1 MSEHPIES
9 MMGTTMDKIKEMAD
23 VNTVIGDPIT
33 TEDGTVIIPI
43 SKVSYGFASG
53 GSDLPSKTQ
62 PNRELFGGGAGAGV
76 TITPIAFLTVS
87 NGNVRLLQLDPFNSS
102 VDRIIGMAPGF
113 MDAVTG
119 LLNKN
124 KKQKEAE
131 KASKVVEEAQKT
143 DGPETDTE
151 ASGI

>member
-33 TEDGTVIIPI
+33 TADGTVIIPI

-53 GSDLPSKTQ
+53 GSDLPSKSQ

-87 NGNVRLLQLDPFNSS
+87 DGNVRLLQLDPFNSS

-131 KASKVVEEAQKT
+131 KAAEAGESAKA
-143 DGPETDTE
+143 DANTE
-151 ASGI
+151 ASGL

>member
-124 KKQKEAE
+124 KKQK
-131 KASKVVEEAQKT
+131 KAKKVSETVEEAQKT
-143 DGPETDTE
+143 DNPETDTE

>member
-23 VNTVIGDPIT
+23 VNPVIGDPIT
-33 TEDGTVIIPI
+33 TADGTVIIPI

-53 GSDLPSKTQ
+53 GSDLPSKSQ

-76 TITPIAFLTVS
+76 TITPVAFLTVS
-87 NGNVRLLQLDPFNSS
+87 DGNVRLLQLDPFNSS

-131 KASKVVEEAQKT
+131 KAAEAVEAAKA
-143 DGPETDTE
+143 DANTE
-151 ASGI
+151 ASGL

>member
-1 MSEHPIES
+1 MSEKSIES

-33 TEDGTVIIPI
+33 TADGTVIIPI

-53 GSDLPSKTQ
+53 GSDLPSKSQ

-76 TITPIAFLTVS
+76 TITPVAFLTVS
-87 NGNVRLLQLDPFNSS
+87 DGNVRLLQLDPFNSS

-131 KASKVVEEAQKT
+131 KAAEAVEAAKA
-143 DGPETDTE
+143 DANTE
-151 ASGI
+151 ASGL

>member
-33 TEDGTVIIPI
+33 TADGTVIIPI

-53 GSDLPSKTQ
+53 GSDLPSKSQ

-87 NGNVRLLQLDPFNSS
+87 DGNVRLLQLDPFNSS

-131 KASKVVEEAQKT
+131 KAAEAVEAAQAAQA
-143 DGPETDTE
+143 ETNTE

>member
-33 TEDGTVIIPI
+33 TADGTVIIPI

-53 GSDLPSKTQ
+53 GSDLPSKSQ

-76 TITPIAFLTVS
+76 TITPVAFLTVS
-87 NGNVRLLQLDPFNSS
+87 DGNVCLLQLDPFNSS
-102 VDRIIGMAPGF
+102 VDRINGMAPSF

-131 KASKVVEEAQKT
+131 KAAEAVEAAKA
-143 DGPETDTE
+143 DANTE
-151 ASGI
+151 ASGL

>member
-87 NGNVRLLQLDPFNSS
+87 DGNVRLLQLDPFNSS

-124 KKQKEAE
+124 KKQKKAE
-131 KASKVVEEAQKT
+131 KVSETVEETQKT
-143 DGPETDTE
+143 DNPETDTE

>member
-33 TEDGTVIIPI
+33 TADGTVIIPI

-53 GSDLPSKTQ
+53 GSDLPSKSQ

-87 NGNVRLLQLDPFNSS
+87 DGNVRLLQLDPFNSS

-131 KASKVVEEAQKT
+131 QAAEAVEAAKADAN
-143 DGPETDTE
+143 TE
-151 ASGI
+151 ASGL

>member
-9 MMGTTMDKIKEMAD
+9 MMGTTMAKIKEMAD

-33 TEDGTVIIPI
+33 TADGTVIIPI

-53 GSDLPSKTQ
+53 GSDLPSKSQ

-87 NGNVRLLQLDPFNSS
+87 DGNVRLLQLDPFNSS

-131 KASKVVEEAQKT
+131 KAAEAVEAAKA
-143 DGPETDTE
+143 DANTE
-151 ASGI
+151 ASGL

>member
-33 TEDGTVIIPI
+33 TADGTVIIPI

-53 GSDLPSKTQ
+53 GSDLPSKSQ
-62 PNRELFGGGAGAGV
+62 PNRELFSGGAGAGV

-87 NGNVRLLQLDPFNSS
+87 DGNVRLLQLDPFNSS

-131 KASKVVEEAQKT
+131 KAAEAVEAAQAAKA
-143 DGPETDTE
+143 ETNTE

>member
-33 TEDGTVIIPI
+33 TADGTVIIPI

-53 GSDLPSKTQ
+53 GSDLPSKSQ

-87 NGNVRLLQLDPFNSS
+87 DGNVRLLQLDPFNSS

-124 KKQKEAE
+124 KKPKEAE
-131 KASKVVEEAQKT
+131 KAAEAVEAAKA
-143 DGPETDTE
+143 DANTE
-151 ASGI
+151 ASGL

>member
-33 TEDGTVIIPI
+33 TADGTVIIPI

-53 GSDLPSKTQ
+53 GSDLPSKAQ

-76 TITPIAFLTVS
+76 TITPVAFLTVS
-87 NGNVRLLQLDPFNSS
+87 DGNVRLLQLDPFNSS

-131 KASKVVEEAQKT
+131 KAAQEVEKAKEAMKA
-143 DGPETDTE
+143 ETDTE
-151 ASGI
+151 ASGL

>member
-33 TEDGTVIIPI
+33 TADGTVIIPI

-53 GSDLPSKTQ
+53 GSDLPSKSQ
-62 PNRELFGGGAGAGV
+62 PNRELFGGGAGVGV
-76 TITPIAFLTVS
+76 TITPVAFLTVS
-87 NGNVRLLQLDPFNSS
+87 DGNVRLLQLDPFNSS

-124 KKQKEAE
+124 KKQMEAE
-131 KASKVVEEAQKT
+131 KAAEAVEAAKA
-143 DGPETDTE
+143 DANTE
-151 ASGI
+151 ASGL

>member
-33 TEDGTVIIPI
+33 TADGTVIIPI

-53 GSDLPSKTQ
+53 GSDLPSKSQ

-87 NGNVRLLQLDPFNSS
+87 DGNVRLLQLDPFNSS

-131 KASKVVEEAQKT
+131 KAAEAVEAAQAAKA
-143 DGPETDTE
+143 ETNTE

>member
-124 KKQKEAE
+124 KKQKKAE
-131 KASKVVEEAQKT
+131 KVSETVEEAQKT
-143 DGPETDTE
+143 DNPETDTE

>member
-1 MSEHPIES
+1 MSENKVNNLLGDS
-9 MMGTTMDKIKEMAD
+9 MDKIKEMAD

-33 TEDGTVIIPI
+33 TADGTVIIPI

-53 GSDLPSKTQ
+53 GSDLPSKSQ

-87 NGNVRLLQLDPFNSS
+87 DGNVRLLQLDPFNSS

-131 KASKVVEEAQKT
+131 KAAEAVEAAQAAKA
-143 DGPETDTE
+143 ETNTE

>member
-33 TEDGTVIIPI
+33 TADGTVIIPI

-53 GSDLPSKTQ
+53 GSDLPSKSQ

-76 TITPIAFLTVS
+76 TITPVAFLTVS
-87 NGNVRLLQLDPFNSS
+87 DGNVRLLQLDPFNSS

-124 KKQKEAE
+124 KKQKEEE
-131 KASKVVEEAQKT
+131 KAAEAVEAAKA
-143 DGPETDTE
+143 DANTE
-151 ASGI
+151 ASGL

>member
-33 TEDGTVIIPI
+33 TADGTVIIPI

-53 GSDLPSKTQ
+53 GSDLPSKSQ

-76 TITPIAFLTVS
+76 TITPVAFLTVS
-87 NGNVRLLQLDPFNSS
+87 DGNVRLLQPDPFNSS

-131 KASKVVEEAQKT
+131 KAAEAVEAAKA
-143 DGPETDTE
+143 DANTE
-151 ASGI
+151 ASGL

>member
-23 VNTVIGDPIT
+23 VNTVIGDPLT
-33 TEDGTVIIPI
+33 TADGTVIIPI

-53 GSDLPSKTQ
+53 GSDLPSKSQ

-87 NGNVRLLQLDPFNSS
+87 DGNVRLLQLDPFNSS

-119 LLNKN
+119 LSNKN

-131 KASKVVEEAQKT
+131 KAAEAVEAAKA
-143 DGPETDTE
+143 DANTE
-151 ASGI
+151 ASGL

>member
-33 TEDGTVIIPI
+33 TADGTVIIPI

-53 GSDLPSKTQ
+53 GSDLPSKSQ

-76 TITPIAFLTVS
+76 TITPVAFLTVS
-87 NGNVRLLQLDPFNSS
+87 DGNVRLLQLDPFNSS
-102 VDRIIGMAPGF
+102 VDRISGMAPGF

-131 KASKVVEEAQKT
+131 KAAEAVEAAKA
-143 DGPETDTE
+143 DANTE
-151 ASGI
+151 ASGL

>member
-87 NGNVRLLQLDPFNSS
+87 DGNVRLLQLDPFNSS

-124 KKQKEAE
+124 KKQKKAE
-131 KASKVVEEAQKT
+131 KVSETVEEAQKT
-143 DGPETDTE
+143 DNPETDTE

>member
-33 TEDGTVIIPI
+33 TADGTVIIPI

-53 GSDLPSKTQ
+53 GSDLPSKSQ

-76 TITPIAFLTVS
+76 TITPVAFLTVS
-87 NGNVRLLQLDPFNSS
+87 DGNVRLLQLDPFNSS

-113 MDAVTG
+113 MDAGTG

-131 KASKVVEEAQKT
+131 KAAEAAEAAKA
-143 DGPETDTE
+143 DANTE
-151 ASGI
+151 ASGL

>member
-33 TEDGTVIIPI
+33 TADGTVIIPI

-53 GSDLPSKTQ
+53 GSDLPSKAQ

-76 TITPIAFLTVS
+76 TITPVAFLTVS
-87 NGNVRLLQLDPFNSS
+87 DGNVRLLQLDPFNSS

-124 KKQKEAE
+124 KKQKGAE
-131 KASKVVEEAQKT
+131 KAAQEVEKAKEAMKA
-143 DGPETDTE
+143 ETDTE
-151 ASGI
+151 ASGL

>member
-9 MMGTTMDKIKEMAD
+9 MMGTIMDKIKEMAD

-33 TEDGTVIIPI
+33 TADGTVIIPI

-53 GSDLPSKTQ
+53 GSDLPSKSQ

-76 TITPIAFLTVS
+76 TITPIAFLS
-87 NGNVRLLQLDPFNSS
+87 PSDGSGRLLQLVPFTSP

-131 KASKVVEEAQKT
+131 KAAEAVEAAKA
-143 DGPETDTE
+143 DANTE
-151 ASGI
+151 ASGL